1 MIIKEIQADARHV
14 VVLYEAAQF
23 RDSQTVARGQYLGSD
38 TFEIK
43 INKYIYTYILTV
55 SLAKPRQNAE
65 AFFRSYELIIYGD
78 MYCITNSFYKYALK
92 IAIPYTIY

>member
-43 INKYIYTYILTV
+43 INKYIYIYFNRFSGKAETERRSVFQIL
-55 SLAKPRQNAE
+55 
-65 AFFRSYELIIYGD
+65 
-78 MYCITNSFYKYALK
+78 
-92 IAIPYTIY
+92 